1 MPPRLDYPAF
11 DADNHYYEALDAFT
25 RHMDRR
31 LAKRAVQWAVIDGRP
46 RLLVAEKLNRFIP
59 NPTFDPVARA
69 GCLDAFF
76 RGENPE
82 GLDIRA
88 AFGEL
93 EPIRPAYRDREARLA
108 LMDQQGLQGCL
119 LFPTLGVGIEH
130 PLRHDADLTH
140 ATLHAFNQWLDEDW
154 GFAWRERIFAAP
166 MLSLMDVEKAVAEL
180 EWVLARDARV
190 VHLRAAPV
198 PGAKRRS
205 LGDPCFDPFW
215 ARVNEAGITVA
226 FHSGESGYGEYAS
239 HWGEAEDL
247 EAFGGGPFRMVTQ
260 TDRSIYDAMA
270 ALIIHGVFHRFPNLR
285 VCSIENG
292 SDWVAGLLRKLKKAE
307 RMNVR
312 AFHEPPVDTFRRHV
326 SVAPFYEE
334 DVSALARAIGVENVL
349 LGSDFPHAEG
359 LADPLSFLDE
369 LEGFAPADVRRI
381 MRENGLR
388 LVQPRPASR
397 A

>member
-1 MPPRLDYPAF
+1 MAARLAYPAF
-11 DADNHYYEALDAFT
+11 DCDNHYYEALDAFT
-25 RHMDRR
+25 RHMDPR
-31 LAKRAVQWAVIDGRP
+31 LAKKAVQWVVIDGRK
-46 RLLVAEKLNRFIP
+46 RLLVAERINRFIP
-59 NPTFDPVARA
+59 NPTFDPVAKP
-69 GCLDAFF
+69 GCLDRFF

-108 LMDQQGLQGCL
+108 LMDEQGIEGCL

-140 ATLHAFNQWLDEDW
+140 ATLHAFNQWLDDDW

-166 MLSLMDVEKAVAEL
+166 MLSLMDVTKAIAEL

-190 VHLRAAPV
+190 VLLRAAPV

-205 LGDPCFDPFW
+205 LGDPAFDPFW

-239 HWGEAEDL
+239 HWGEREDL
-247 EAFGGGPFRMVTQ
+247 EAFGGGPFRSVTQ
-260 TDRSIYDAMA
+260 TDRSIYDALA
-270 ALIIHGVFHRFPNLR
+270 ALIVHGVFRRFPNVR

-292 SDWVAGLLRKLKKAE
+292 SDWVHGLLSKLKKAE

-312 AFHEPPVDTFRRHV
+312 AFAEPPVEQFRRHV
-326 SVAPFYEE
+326 WVAPFYED
-334 DVSALARAIGVENVL
+334 DVRALADEIGVDKVL

-359 LADPLSFLDE
+359 LADPLAFLDE
-369 LEGFAPADVRRI
+369 LKDFSPADVRLV
-381 MRENGLR
+381 MRDNGR
-388 LVQPRPASR
+388 GLVTPQPV
-397 A
+397 